1 MTLKTIS
8 AIEMAD
14 IILFVFDAKS
24 SLLPEDVEFA
34 RLVQK
39 QNKPVILVAN
49 KCENINNFHNNLGD
63 FYKLGLGE
71 PVPISAVHGQGMI
84 RLIDA
89 IKDNI
94 YKLSKNCEMTE
105 NIDAE
110 QESENEEDKSVRI
123 AIIGRPNVGKSTL
136 VNTLVGEER
145 MITGDMAG
153 ITRDAINTDTIF
165 KGRKV
170 TLIDTAGLRK
180 KNKIYDEL
188 EKLSTARS
196 IETIKKADVCV
207 IVVDATI
214 GIDKQDLTIG
224 SYVVNE
230 GKGLIFVINKWD
242 KITNKREEKNIIKD
256 KLFYAF
262 HQVKNIPVVCMSALN
277 GKGVNDMMEQVFD
290 VYDLRKQRITT
301 GKLNKW
307 LLEVVK
313 KNPPPLSRLKRP
325 MNIKYMTQ
333 SATCPPTFT
342 IFAGG
347 ASVLPDNYIR
357 YLTNEL
363 GQSFGFDKIC
373 IRLKV
378 KLQKNPYKEKE

>member
-1 MTLKTIS
+1 
-8 AIEMAD
+8 
-14 IILFVFDAKS
+14 
-24 SLLPEDVEFA
+24 
-34 RLVQK
+34 
-39 QNKPVILVAN
+39 
-49 KCENINNFHNNLGD
+49 
-63 FYKLGLGE
+63 
-71 PVPISAVHGQGMI
+71 
-84 RLIDA
+84 
-89 IKDNI
+89 
-94 YKLSKNCEMTE
+94 
-105 NIDAE
+105 
-110 QESENEEDKSVRI
+110 
-123 AIIGRPNVGKSTL
+123 
-136 VNTLVGEER
+136 